1 LKRNTS
7 NDCGAFLKSYETF
20 NSISQNSRKAVYG
33 RGLGWY
39 GLPQVPKSRQ
49 GIDPRIEMDCMDEY
63 SKYPNQLP
71 SMKFGC
77 VRLRIRQ
84 RGYFIALYH
93 FQEAINTM
101 VNATSHHSHPRSTP

>member
-7 NDCGAFLKSYETF
+7 NDCGVFLKSYETF
-20 NSISQNSRKAVYG
+20 NSISQNSRMAVYG

-39 GLPQVPKSRQ
+39 GLPLVPKSRQ
-49 GIDPRIEMDCMDEY
+49 GIDSSIEMDCMDEN

-71 SMKFGC
+71 SMKLGC

-84 RGYFIALYH
+84 RGYFIALN
-93 FQEAINTM
+93 Q
-101 VNATSHHSHPRSTP
+101 VQ